1 MTCVPAILGSRKSV
15 DFNRDRIL
23 KLWLKSR
30 VPKTRHSVSPDNSV
44 IPTQVQKPYLQTRIV
59 VPEQYRTRYYVGGDV
74 EGLKDIHQ
82 VSMLQDHAQLM
93 LAHHIKSH
101 HFDYTFRFG
110 RLLLLLPSLRQIPP
124 DIIETVFFSKTIGST
139 PIVKLLGDLFKC

>member
-1 MTCVPAILGSRKSV
+1 MDANLSLSNIQQKKCVQSLQKIFARFKLLAV
-15 DFNRDRIL
+15 DFPEFACL
-23 KLWLKSR
+23 KA
-30 VPKTRHSVSPDNSV
+30 
-44 IPTQVQKPYLQTRIV
+44 IV
-59 VPEQYRTRYYVGGDV
+59 LFKQDV
-74 EGLKDIHQ
+74 ECLKDIHQ

-93 LAHHIKSH
+93 LAHHIKSQ

-124 DIIETVFFSKTIGST
+124 DIIETVFFSKSIGST